1 MNKLINFI
9 SNLYESFRT
18 YRKQE
23 YYKRKQRQ
31 ILHLECE
38 IEKCNLE
45 IAFIKADLEILSIE
59 NIEIFKKN

>member
-9 SNLYESFRT
+9 SNLYENIRT

-31 ILHLECE
+31 ILHLEYE

-45 IAFIKADLEILSIE
+45 IAFLKADLELLE
-59 NIEIFKKN
+59 NNEIQKKD

>member
-1 MNKLINFI
+1 MKKLINFFSDI
-9 SNLYESFRT
+9 FESFRT

-31 ILHLECE
+31 ILHLEYE

-45 IAFIKADLEILSIE
+45 IAFLKADLELLE
-59 NIEIFKKN
+59 NNEIQKKD